1 VSDRNNIDILKDSY
15 AAFGRGDLAA
25 ILRDVDPNVEWEE
38 AGPKEIPWAGSFR
51 GHDGVKRFFAAI
63 DAEAEVHS
71 FEPQTFIAE
80 GDKVVV
86 LGFEKIRSKRT
97 GRTYECHW
105 AHACTLADGK
115 IVEFREYTDTSAI
128 ASAFRR
134 DSGT

>member
-1 VSDRNNIDILKDSY
+1 MSDRNNIDILKDSY

-38 AGPKEIPWAGSFR
+38 AGPKDIPWAGSFR
-51 GHDGVKRFFAAI
+51 GHDGVKKFFAAI
-63 DAEAEVHS
+63 EAEAEVHS

-86 LGFEKIRSKRT
+86 LGYEKISSKRT

-105 AHACTLADGK
+105 AHACTFAGGK
-115 IVEFREYTDTSAI
+115 IVKLREYTDTSAI
-128 ASAFRR
+128 ASAFRKE
-134 DSGT
+134 SAV